1 MKWFFNRVKEEP
13 NAFAAIFNICLI
25 QAIAYGF
32 SINTTQLANWNSLI
46 ILVLAFSTRQTVVPL
61 SIANSQIKTAI
72 QMPAQKATDAA
83 LAEVI
88 AINKENNQ

>member
-1 MKWFFNRVKEEP
+1 MKWLWNRTQEEP
-13 NAFAAIFNICLI
+13 NYVAAIFNVLLI

-32 SINTTQLANWNSLI
+32 NISSAQLANWNMLVV
-46 ILVLAFSTRQTVVPL
+46 LVLAFLTRQTVVPV

-72 QMPAQKATDAA
+72 NASSETTV
-83 LAEVI
+83 EEII